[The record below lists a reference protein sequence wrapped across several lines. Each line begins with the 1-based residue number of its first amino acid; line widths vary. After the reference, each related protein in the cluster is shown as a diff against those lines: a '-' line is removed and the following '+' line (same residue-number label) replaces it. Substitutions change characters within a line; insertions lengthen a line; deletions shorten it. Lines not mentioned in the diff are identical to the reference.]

1 MHAMYDMHDPNGSLV
16 EWNYDRSSNCKMR
29 VLYQPLADLNI
40 GCLEIGTSDA
50 RASDVVP
57 SVYDQAKEWRSW
69 PDDDELLSVACSSL
83 FLPPELFC

>member
-1 MHAMYDMHDPNGSLV
+1 MILMGLLCSRVMIAAWSV
-16 EWNYDRSSNCKMR
+16 RMR
-29 VLYQPLADLNI
+29 VLYQPLADLSI
-40 GCLEIGTSDA
+40 GYLEVGISDV

-83 FLPPELFC
+83 FLPPELFS

>member
-1 MHAMYDMHDPNGSLV
+1 MHVMYDMHDPNGSPMG
-16 EWNYDRSSNCKMR
+16 WSYDRSSKCKMK

-40 GCLEIGTSDA
+40 ECFGVGISDV
-50 RASDVVP
+50 RASDVVS